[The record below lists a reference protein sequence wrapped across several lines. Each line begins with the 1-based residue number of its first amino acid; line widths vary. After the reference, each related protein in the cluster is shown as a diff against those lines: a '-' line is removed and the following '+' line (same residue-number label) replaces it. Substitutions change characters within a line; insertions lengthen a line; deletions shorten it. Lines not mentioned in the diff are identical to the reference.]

1 MFQYFLRIHR
11 FLSYQLFYP
20 ILLSSGLALSIYLV
34 RIIFSGSYLV
44 YANLVWNLF
53 LAWIPYLFSML
64 VAVLHRNLP
73 KQWWWLIFPGLFWLV
88 FFPNAPYLVTDFLH
102 LEKRA
107 YIPIWYDILLLA
119 SFSWTG
125 VFLAI
130 TSLRTMQAVVKDYLG
145 LFASW
150 IFAGFA
156 LFLSGLGIYLGRF
169 ERWNSWDLILHPK
182 SILADIAKRLINP
195 FDHMGFFGLTI
206 LFTALLAICYWMFVS
221 LRHLDQ

>member
-1 MFQYFLRIHR
+1 MVQNLIRLHR
-11 FLSYQLFYP
+11 FLSSQLFYP
-20 ILLSSGLALSIYLV
+20 LILSSGLALSIFLV
-34 RIIFSGSYLV
+34 RVLVSGSYLV

-64 VAVLHRNLP
+64 VAVLHRTLP
-73 KQWWWLIFPGLFWLV
+73 KQWWWLLIPSLIWLV
-88 FFPNAPYLVTDFLH
+88 FYPNAPYLVTDFLH
-102 LEKRA
+102 LEKRP

-125 VFLAI
+125 IFLAI
-130 TSLRTMQAVVKDYLG
+130 TSLRTMQATIKAYLG

-150 IFAGFA
+150 IFAGLA
-156 LFLSGLGIYLGRF
+156 LILSGLGIYLGRF
-169 ERWNSWDLILHPK
+169 ERWNTWDLLFHPT

-195 FDHMGFFGLTI
+195 FDHMGFFGFTI
-206 LFTALLAICYWMFVS
+206 LFTAFLTICYWMFVS